1 MKRYTALLL
10 LPALLAV
17 GSASAMRAPDFID
30 ADQRATVT
38 LRDDHPTVAIAVTN
52 VAATTAVT
60 AGDATLLP
68 ARQPDHA
75 QSAPVPVTVTSA
87 VPEPSGWAMLFC
99 GALLLLLVP
108 YRRDSDAIRLVD
120 VK

>member
-38 LRDDHPTVAIAVTN
+38 LRDDHPTVATAAAD
-52 VAATTAVT
+52 VAAAPAVT
-60 AGDATLLP
+60 AGDVALLP
-68 ARQPDHA
+68 VRPQDHPQA
-75 QSAPVPVTVTSA
+75 TQVPVTSA
-87 VPEPSGWAMLFC
+87 VPEPSGWSMLFC

-108 YRRDSDAIRLVD
+108 NRRDSEAIRPID
-120 VK
+120 VR

>member
-10 LPALLAV
+10 LPALLAA
-17 GSASAMRAPDFID
+17 GSASAMRAPDYID
-30 ADQRATVT
+30 ADQRTSVT
-38 LRDDHPTVAIAVTN
+38 LRDDHPPMAIAATDGG
-52 VAATTAVT
+52 ATTTAIT
-60 AGDATLLP
+60 AGDVALLP
-68 ARQPDHA
+68 VRPQGHPQATQ
-75 QSAPVPVTVTSA
+75 VPVTSA

-108 YRRDSDAIRLVD
+108 NRRDSEAIRPID